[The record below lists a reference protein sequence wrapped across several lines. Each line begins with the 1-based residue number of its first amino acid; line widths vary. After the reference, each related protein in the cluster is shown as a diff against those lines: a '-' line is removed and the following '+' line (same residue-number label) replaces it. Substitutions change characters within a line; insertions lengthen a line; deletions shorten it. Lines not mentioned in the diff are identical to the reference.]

1 MKNYKYIVVTL
12 LSLFIF
18 ACSSDEYLQSLNID
32 SKNPSVGVPDELF
45 FTNAEKALMDKMS
58 SININT
64 SIFRFITQYTS
75 SPIYTQESQYN
86 FRTRTISGNHW
97 RILYSDVLTDLRAAK
112 SELLNSGN
120 YVAPSEL
127 RIQKNRLAMV
137 EVLEVYTFAVLVDT
151 FGDIPFS
158 EALDISNVL
167 PKYDDAAT
175 VHTELMSMVN
185 HAISQFDTGAAG
197 FGEADLIYGGDIDSW
212 IKFANSLKLRLAM
225 TVGNAS
231 AAAEAAPNVFS
242 SNADNATLDYLST
255 SANANPLWNAIV
267 ESGRNDYIMAN
278 TIVDAMNSLEDPRR
292 DVFFS
297 NPIDGAYVGGP
308 YGAGGDFDTFSHFGE
323 VFKQP
328 TLPGNLLDYAEVSFM
343 LAEAV
348 ERGYSIGGT
357 AEEHYNNAI
366 MASMEYWGVD
376 ETDAAAYLSRPD
388 VAYST
393 AAGSYNEKIGTQ
405 MWIALFNRGFESWL
419 HWRRYDYPILNAAP
433 TLTVDDIPVR
443 MQYPID
449 EQQRNPENRTAA
461 ASAIGGDELT
471 TKLFWDN

>member
-151 FGDIPFS
+151 
-158 EALDISNVL
+158 
-167 PKYDDAAT
+167 
-175 VHTELMSMVN
+175 
-185 HAISQFDTGAAG
+185 
-197 FGEADLIYGGDIDSW
+197 
-212 IKFANSLKLRLAM
+212 
-225 TVGNAS
+225 
-231 AAAEAAPNVFS
+231 
-242 SNADNATLDYLST
+242 
-255 SANANPLWNAIV
+255 
-267 ESGRNDYIMAN
+267 
-278 TIVDAMNSLEDPRR
+278 
-292 DVFFS
+292 
-297 NPIDGAYVGGP
+297 
-308 YGAGGDFDTFSHFGE
+308 
-323 VFKQP
+323 
-328 TLPGNLLDYAEVSFM
+328 
-343 LAEAV
+343 
-348 ERGYSIGGT
+348 
-357 AEEHYNNAI
+357 
-366 MASMEYWGVD
+366 
-376 ETDAAAYLSRPD
+376 
-388 VAYST
+388 
-393 AAGSYNEKIGTQ
+393 
-405 MWIALFNRGFESWL
+405 
-419 HWRRYDYPILNAAP
+419 
-433 TLTVDDIPVR
+433 
-443 MQYPID
+443 
-449 EQQRNPENRTAA
+449 
-461 ASAIGGDELT
+461 
-471 TKLFWDN
+471 